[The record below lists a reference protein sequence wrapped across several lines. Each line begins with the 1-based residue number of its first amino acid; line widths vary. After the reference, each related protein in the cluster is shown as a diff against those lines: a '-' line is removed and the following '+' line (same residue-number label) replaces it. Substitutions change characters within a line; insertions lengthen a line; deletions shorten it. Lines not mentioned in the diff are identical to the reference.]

1 MERVPIIQSRPST
14 LEAAYRF
21 VECRGADTDAA
32 NATTALARRLEQF
45 AFLVPSESSLP
56 EVVNLLET
64 IKMIDPSLECRLGRA
79 MAVAKLGASKP
90 RPVN

>member
-1 MERVPIIQSRPST
+1 LASF
-14 LEAAYRF
+14 RF
-21 VECRGADTDAA
+21 VRCRGATGAA
-32 NATTALARRLEQF
+32 NATTALARRPEEF

-56 EVVNLLET
+56 EVVDLLET
-64 IKMIDPSLECRLGRA
+64 IKTIDPSLECRLGRA